1 MSLNV
6 TIPIS
11 SNSTFRTVY
20 QRKEAPIEFF
30 QIYLQPVSRA
40 YCASVCLPVCW
51 MKDGILDRVVG
62 ATVVPLRRPIGI
74 LENWKSFA
82 IEIVVHVMERAFE
95 HSIR

>member
-1 MSLNV
+1 
-6 TIPIS
+6 
-11 SNSTFRTVY
+11 
-20 QRKEAPIEFF
+20 
-30 QIYLQPVSRA
+30 
-40 YCASVCLPVCW
+40 